1 MIPIVTAEQM
11 RALDHRTITEAQVP
25 SVVLMERAGTGVVA
39 NLEALYGPV
48 AGKKFVILCG
58 KGNNGGDGFVIARL
72 LRRKRAR
79 VHVLLLT
86 PAIELSRDAKAMY
99 QRFHRMAGPSS
110 VSRPADANAIQQRLT
125 ASDILIDAIFG
136 TGLSNPVTGL
146 YRDAIDAINAA
157 GRLTV
162 AVDLPSGLHADTG
175 SILGAAVRANLTVT
189 FGLPKAGLYC
199 GNGID
204 CAGLVRLA
212 DIGIPASFVDAVG
225 SRLLLLTNASAQAAL
240 PPRYPTS
247 HKGTYGHLGVI
258 AGSVGK
264 SGAAAMAA
272 MAALR
277 IGTGLVTAAVPSSVN
292 DILEA
297 KLLEAMTLPMPET
310 KARTFARSGLDR
322 LLAFAAARDAV
333 AIGPGLTTHPETVD
347 LVQEFVKRLDKPCVL
362 DADALNALAGKASL
376 LTECH
381 RPPIITPH
389 PGEMARLEAEATT
402 QSVNEDRLGTATR
415 FARERGV
422 FVVLKGARTV
432 IARPDGLA
440 AICPTGNPGMATA
453 GTGDVLTGMVGGLLA
468 QGVAPWDAA
477 CAATYFH
484 GLAGDLASQQ
494 LGQAGMIARDLI
506 RQIPHAIAPT
516 TQL

>member
-11 RALDHRTITEAQVP
+11 RALDHRTITEAHVP
-25 SVVLMERAGTGVVA
+25 SLVLMERAGAGVVA
-39 NLEALYGPV
+39 QLEARYGPV
-48 AGKKFVILCG
+48 AGKSVLVLCG

-72 LRRKRAR
+72 LRRKKAK
-79 VHVLLLT
+79 VHVLSLA
-86 PAIELSRDAKAMY
+86 PANDLSRDAKTMY
-99 QRFHRMAGPSS
+99 QRFQRAAGPSATT
-110 VSRPADANAIQQRLT
+110 RPTDAAALQQRL
-125 ASDILIDAIFG
+125 AACNIIVDAILG
-136 TGLSNPVTGL
+136 TGLSTPVTGL
-146 YRDAIDAINAA
+146 YRDAIEAVNTAC
-157 GRLTV
+157 RPTV
-162 AVDLPSGLHADTG
+162 AVDVPSGLHADTG
-175 SILGAAVRANLTVT
+175 AVLGAAVCADLTVT

-199 GNGID
+199 GAGID
-204 CAGLVRLA
+204 CAGTVRLV
-212 DIGIPASFVDAVG
+212 DIGIPPSFVDAIG
-225 SRLLLLTNASAQAAL
+225 SRLLLLTGAAAHAAL
-240 PPRYPTS
+240 PLRRPSS
-247 HKGTYGHLGVI
+247 HKGTYGHLGII

-264 SGAAAMAA
+264 TGAAAMAA
-272 MAALR
+272 LAALR

-322 LLAFAAARDAV
+322 LLAFTGSRDAV

-347 LVQEFVKRLDKPCVL
+347 LVQEFVKRIDKPCVL

-376 LTECH
+376 LTECT

-402 QSVNEDRLGTATR
+402 QSVNDDRLGTATR

-422 FVVLKGARTV
+422 FVILKGARTV
-432 IARPDGLA
+432 IARPDGMA

-468 QGVAPWDAA
+468 QGLAPWDAA
-477 CAATYFH
+477 CTATYFH
-484 GLAGDLASQQ
+484 GLAGDLAAQEC
-494 LGQAGMIARDLI
+494 GQAGMIARDLI
-506 RQIPHAIAPT
+506 RHIPHALAPT
-516 TQL
+516 TQA

>member
-11 RALDHRTITEAQVP
+11 RALDHRTITEAHVP
-25 SVVLMERAGTGVVA
+25 SLTLMERAGAGVVSH
-39 NLEALYGPV
+39 LEAWYGPL
-48 AGKKFVILCG
+48 AGKSIVILCG
-58 KGNNGGDGFVIARL
+58 KGNNGGDGFVIGRL
-72 LRRKRAR
+72 LRRKKAR
-79 VHVLLLT
+79 THVVLLAS
-86 PAIELSRDAKAMY
+86 PVELSRDAKTMY
-99 QRFHRMAGPSS
+99 QRFQRAAGPSAIT
-110 VSRPADANAIQQRLT
+110 RPADVEGIQRRL
-125 ASDILIDAIFG
+125 AGCDIVVDAILG
-136 TGLSNPVTGL
+136 TGLSTLVTDL
-146 YRDAIDAINAA
+146 YRDAINAINAA
-157 GRLTV
+157 ARPTV

-175 SILGAAVRANLTVT
+175 TVLGAAVRADLTVT

-199 GNGID
+199 GAGID
-204 CAGLVRLA
+204 CAGAVRLV

-225 SRLLLLTNASAQAAL
+225 SRLLLLTGTAAHAAL
-240 PPRYPTS
+240 PARRPSS
-247 HKGTYGHLGVI
+247 HKGTYGHVGII

-264 SGAAAMAA
+264 TGAAAMAA
-272 MAALR
+272 LAALR

-322 LLAFAAARDAV
+322 LLAFAGARDAV

-347 LVQEFVKRLDKPCVL
+347 LVQEFVKRIDKPCVL

-376 LTECH
+376 LTECR

-402 QSVNEDRLGTATR
+402 QSVNDDRLGTATR

-422 FVVLKGARTV
+422 FVILKGARTV
-432 IARPDGLA
+432 IARPDGVA

-453 GTGDVLTGMVGGLLA
+453 GTGDILTGMVAGLLA
-468 QGVAPWDAA
+468 QGLAPWNAA
-477 CAATYFH
+477 CTATYFH
-484 GLAGDLASQQ
+484 GLAGDLAARQ

-506 RQIPHAIAPT
+506 QHIPHALTPT
-516 TQL
+516 TQA